1 MKPFTPLS
9 PNPMKHL
16 LLSISLCVTAS
27 AGVLP
32 LVNGSFE
39 DGLGGWTLKNG
50 KPEVAVTAEA
60 AASLGK
66 SGLRIH
72 DASEDRWQLASDAL
86 PAKAGATYALT
97 YWARSTGE
105 PGAINVSIVFLDAA
119 GQVLKGGTIPRY
131 WPGVP
136 VKTQGVWFGK
146 SVAKSVAPEGTKS
159 VVVSIAPIVRKL
171 RAADVDDLKLVEE
184 IAGET
189 VAPPV
194 DAWLAE
200 IKADPSR
207 GAPPPAIVVK
217 LDDLADRRGK
227 VHDRWKRVTDFA
239 HERKIKID
247 LGIVANSLDGD
258 KPGYFQWIKDQRAT
272 GRIGFWWHGW
282 DHAEWKEEGKQL
294 YEFGGTGYEHQKKH
308 LDDSQRLARE
318 KLGFPFRAFG
328 APFNV
333 ADATTVRVLGEDK
346 DMRVWMYGRAD
357 ATADK
362 VVLGRAFAVSIEQPT
377 FVANYPEFIEGY
389 AHNRGAGYF
398 VIQGHPMQWND
409 ERYDNFTRIVDFLTG
424 QKAEFVFAEEFA
436 GRADLAKRA
445 VR

>member
-1 MKPFTPLS
+1 MKLLWLS
-9 PNPMKHL
+9 ALLCNP
-16 LLSISLCVTAS
+16 AW

-32 LVNGSFE
+32 LMNGNFE
-39 DGLGGWTLKNG
+39 DGLAGWTLKG
-50 KPEVAVTAEA
+50 GQADVAVVTAD

-66 SGLRIH
+66 AGLRIY
-72 DASEDRWQLASDAL
+72 DASADRWQLSSNVL
-86 PAKAGATYALT
+86 PAKAGSTYALT
-97 YWARSTGE
+97 YWAKSTGV
-105 PGAINVSIVFLDAA
+105 PGAINVSILFLDTA
-119 GQVLKGGTIPRY
+119 GQVLKGGTVPRY

-136 VKTQGVWFGK
+136 VKTPGVWFGK
-146 SVAKSVAPEGTKS
+146 AVAKAVAPEGTQS
-159 VVVSIAPIVRKL
+159 VLVSIAPIVRKV
-171 RAADVDDLKLVEE
+171 RAAFIDDLSLVEE
-184 IAGET
+184 VAGET
-189 VAPPV
+189 LLSQV

-200 IKADPSR
+200 IKADPTR
-207 GAPPPAIVVK
+207 GASPSAIVVK

-247 LGIVANSLDGD
+247 LGIVANSLEGE
-258 KPGYFQWIKDQRAT
+258 KAEYFQWIKDQRAT
-272 GRIGFWWHGW
+272 GRVGFWWHGW
-282 DHAEWKEEGKQL
+282 DHAEWKEGEKRMF
-294 YEFGGTGYEHQKKH
+294 EFGGTSYEHQKKH

-318 KLGFPFRAFG
+318 KLGFPFVAFG

-346 DMRVWMYGRAD
+346 DMRVWMYGPPD

-362 VVLGRAFAVSIEQPT
+362 IVLGRAFAVSIEQPT

-409 ERYDNFTRIVDFLTG
+409 ERYENFTRIMDFLIG

-436 GRADLAKRA
+436 TRRDLAKRA
-445 VR
+445 ER

>member
-1 MKPFTPLS
+1 
-9 PNPMKHL
+9 MKHL
-16 LLSISLCVTAS
+16 WLSVFLCAAAS
-27 AGVLP
+27 AAELP
-32 LVNGSFE
+32 LANGSFE
-39 DGLGGWTLKNG
+39 DGIAGWTLKGGN
-50 KPEVAVTAEA
+50 PEVAVA
-60 AASLGK
+60 ADSSASLGK
-66 SGLRIH
+66 KGLRIH
-72 DASEDRWQLASDAL
+72 DASVDRWQLASDVL
-86 PAKAGATYALT
+86 PAKAGVTYALT
-97 YWARSTGE
+97 YWARSSGE

-136 VKTQGVWFGK
+136 VKTQGAWFGK
-146 SVAKSVAPEGTKS
+146 ATAKAVAPEGVKS
-159 VVVSIAPIVRKL
+159 VQVSIAPIVRKL
-171 RAADVDDLKLVEE
+171 RAADIDDLRLAEE
-184 IAGET
+184 IEGEA
-189 VAPPV
+189 APSQV

-200 IKADPSR
+200 IAADPAR
-207 GAPPPAIVVK
+207 GGKPPAIVLK

-227 VHDRWKRVTDFA
+227 VHDRWKRVADFA

-247 LGIVANSLDGD
+247 LGVVANSLEGD
-258 KPGYFQWIKDQRAT
+258 KPEYFQWIKDQRAT

-282 DHAEWKEEGKQL
+282 DHAEWKEGEKRL
-294 YEFGGTGYEHQKKH
+294 FEFGGTPYEHQKKH

-318 KLGFPFRAFG
+318 KLRFPFVSFG

-333 ADATTVRVLGEDK
+333 ADETTVRVLGEDK
-346 DMRVWMYGRAD
+346 DMRVWMYGRPN

-362 VVLGRAFAVSIEQPT
+362 IVLGRAFSVNIEQPT

-409 ERYDNFTRIVDFLTG
+409 ERYDNFVRIVDFLIG

-436 GRADLAKRA
+436 TRPELRALA

>member
-1 MKPFTPLS
+1 MKRILFLGLVS
-9 PNPMKHL
+9 
-16 LLSISLCVTAS
+16 CATAS

-32 LVNGSFE
+32 LVNGNFE
-39 DGLGGWTLKNG
+39 DGLAGWTLKGG
-50 KPEVAVTAEA
+50 KPEVAVTVEA

-66 SGLRIH
+66 KGLRMH
-72 DASEDRWQLASDAL
+72 DESADRWQLASDAL
-86 PAKAGATYALT
+86 PAKVGATYALT
-97 YWARSTGE
+97 YWAKSAGE
-105 PGAINVSIVFLDAA
+105 PGAINVSIVFLDAT
-119 GQVLKGGTIPRY
+119 GRVLKGGTIPRY

-136 VKTQGVWFGK
+136 IKTQGEWFGK
-146 SVAKSVAPEGTKS
+146 SVAKSVAPEGTQS

-171 RAADVDDLKLVEE
+171 RVADIDDLKLVEE
-184 IAGET
+184 IEGE
-189 VAPPV
+189 VLPPPV

-247 LGIVANSLDGD
+247 LGIVANSLEGD
-258 KPGYFQWIKDQRAT
+258 KPEYFQWIKDQRAT

-282 DHAEWKEEGKQL
+282 DHAEWKEAEKQL
-294 YEFGGTGYEHQKKH
+294 YEFGGTSYEHQKKH

-318 KLGFPFRAFG
+318 KLGFPFTAFG

-333 ADATTVRVLGEDK
+333 ADATTVRALGEDK
-346 DMRVWMYGRAD
+346 DMRVWMYGPKD
-357 ATADK
+357 ASADK

-377 FVANYPEFIEGY
+377 FAANYPEFIEGY

-409 ERYDNFTRIVDFLTG
+409 ERYDNFTRIMDFLIG
-424 QKAEFVFAEEFA
+424 QKAEFVFSDEFA
-436 GRADLAKRA
+436 SRPELAKRA
-445 VR
+445 MR